1 MLNTVIFDMDGLL
14 IDSEPLWQEVGI
26 EVLKDFGIRLTIE
39 QYYSSTGLRTPEWIE
54 YWFNQFN
61 IDTQH
66 AEAAIERI
74 EQKAIL
80 NIEQKGNAFAG
91 AGYILEFFKKI
102 NFKIGLATS
111 SPLRLVEVVTKKLDI
126 KEFFDAF
133 SSAETLP
140 HGKPHPLVYLN
151 CAEQLKSSPMQCL
164 CFEDSFNG
172 LISAKAARMK
182 CVVVPVKEQQGDLK
196 WKAADLQLTSLLDFN
211 KELLAGL

>member
-26 EVLKDFGIRLTIE
+26 EVLKDFGIRLTVE
-39 QYYSSTGLRTPEWIE
+39 QYHSSTGLRTPEWIE

-61 IDTQH
+61 IDIQH
-66 AEAAIERI
+66 AEAAINRI

-91 AGYILEFFKKI
+91 TGYILDFFKKR

-140 HGKPHPLVYLN
+140 YGKPHPLVYLN

-182 CVVVPVKEQQGDLK
+182 CVVVPVKDQQNDLK
-196 WKAADLQLTSLLDFN
+196 WKAADLQLMSLIDFN
-211 KELLAGL
+211 EELLAQL